1 MTDAGVPS
9 CTVTDGLSIARGLL
23 GVAQV
28 GRGPTAEQVR
38 VVQGLLDGY
47 FDVDADAASLDALTP
62 AELAAAVDTPDA
74 KRVVDLLVVMEYCR
88 HGDAEAQ
95 ADRAEEYARALGVD
109 EPFLLVARDALRQR
123 LDAVMFDWGRFR
135 EELLVEPD
143 APVADAALAT
153 RLRGLAACA
162 PETLGRAFFEF
173 YDRWQLSFPGEVGGG
188 DASLVVHDFTH
199 VLAGYEPDPPG
210 EVALQ
215 AMLTSATGFDHHF
228 SSLIASLSL
237 FETGTFDILDVTPKV
252 GVLDRPGAAA
262 ELGEAFR
269 RGSECTCD
277 FSAIDHLARADKPLD
292 DVRRECGIP
301 PRGS

>member
-1 MTDAGVPS
+1 MIGA
-9 CTVTDGLSIARGLL
+9 
-23 GVAQV
+23 AQV
-28 GRGPTAEQVR
+28 GGGPTPEQVR

-47 FDVDADAASLDALTP
+47 FGVDADAASLDPLTP
-62 AELAAAVDTPDA
+62 VELAAAVDTADA

-95 ADRAEEYARALGVD
+95 ADRAEEYACVLGVE
-109 EPFLLVARDALRQR
+109 EPFLLVARDALRKRQ
-123 LDAVMFDWGRFR
+123 DEVMVDWVRFR
-135 EELLVEPD
+135 EEPFVEPE
-143 APVADAALAT
+143 APVADSALAT
-153 RLRGLAACA
+153 RLRGLSACA
-162 PETLGRAFFEF
+162 PRTMGRAFFEF
-173 YDRWQLSFPGEVGGG
+173 YDRWKLPFPGEEGGG
-188 DASLVVHDFTH
+188 EASLVAHDFSH
-199 VLAGYEPDPPG
+199 VLAGYEPVPPS

-228 SSLIASLSL
+228 SGLIASLSL
-237 FETGTFDILDVTPKV
+237 FETGTFDIHDITPKV

-277 FSAIDHLARADKPLD
+277 FSALDHLARVDEPLD

-301 PRGS
+301 PRG